1 MDHVSDKLPR
11 VNGLVL
17 RYAWQT
23 ARVVEVGSGTTKAEL
38 RGHDNVVEAAIFVP
52 RASVAALR
60 ELTGQKVGSS
70 SFLSTH
76 SYLTHSCV

>member
-60 ELTGQKVGSS
+60 ELTGQKVG
-70 SFLSTH
+70 
-76 SYLTHSCV
+76 